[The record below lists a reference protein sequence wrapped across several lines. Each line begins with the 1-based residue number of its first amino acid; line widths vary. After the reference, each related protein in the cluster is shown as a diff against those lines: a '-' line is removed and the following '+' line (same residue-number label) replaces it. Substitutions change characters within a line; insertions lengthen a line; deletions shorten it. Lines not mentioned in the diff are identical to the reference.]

1 MIRSLARLWAVPVVV
16 ALWELATRAA
26 GNPYFPPPS
35 TIALRLGDLWISRAA
50 LDDLSRSLGR
60 LLTGWVMAGVAGV
73 AAGVAMGRS
82 PLLARFV
89 DPAVQFCR
97 ALPPPALLPVFLALF
112 STGTLMQVATI
123 ACGIVWPVLINAADG
138 ARNVDRLHLDT
149 ARVFRLSAGQ
159 RLLRVVLPSAA
170 PKILAGLRLSL
181 SLALILMVIA
191 EFFAT
196 DGVGFRL
203 RAAQRS
209 FDLPGMW
216 AAVTVLGVLGYLLNQ
231 VFLIIERRMVANY
244 GASE

>member
-60 LLTGWVMAGVAGV
+60 LLTGWVVAGVAGV

-231 VFLIIERRMVANY
+231 VFLMVERRMVANY

>member
-60 LLTGWVMAGVAGV
+60 LLTGWVVAGVAGV

-82 PLLARFV
+82 PLLARFA

-216 AAVTVLGVLGYLLNQ
+216 AAVTVLGLLGYLLNQ
-231 VFLIIERRMVANY
+231 VFLMVERRMVANY

>member
-1 MIRSLARLWAVPVVV
+1 MIRSVARLWAVPVVV
-16 ALWELATRAA
+16 AVWELATRAA

-35 TIALRLGDLWISRAA
+35 TIALRLRELWISRTA
-50 LDDLSRSLGR
+50 LDDLSHSLGR
-60 LLTGWVMAGVAGV
+60 LLTGWVLAGVAGV

-82 PLLARFV
+82 PLLSRFV

-123 ACGIVWPVLINAADG
+123 ACGIVWPVLVNAADG

-231 VFLIIERRMVANY
+231 VFLILERRAVAHY
-244 GASE
+244 GATE